1 MCCAIPYGWRVTC
14 SIFGAKPAEGFI
26 VRVKFD
32 RSLLPPAPDLTF
44 EQALWRQG
52 FLRVAG
58 LDEAGRGA
66 LAGPVYAAAVILP
79 MGSDGLAEALAGVRD
94 SKQLTPRQREQL
106 APIIQMRALAWSVGW
121 ADAAEIDQ
129 LGIAPATRL
138 AFCRALEG
146 LQLAAEHLL
155 LDYFRLPEVE
165 LAQTTL
171 VKGDQRSLSIA
182 CASILAKTARDA
194 HMREEEVKFPGYGF
208 AQNKGYGT
216 AKHRAALDVLGPCP
230 LHRRSFNLG

>member
-1 MCCAIPYGWRVTC
+1 MRT
-14 SIFGAKPAEGFI
+14 
-26 VRVKFD
+26 KFD
-32 RSLLPPAPDLTF
+32 RSMLPPAPNLAF

-66 LAGPVYAAAVILP
+66 LAGPVYAAVVVLP
-79 MGSDGLAEALAGVRD
+79 PQGDGIEPELAGVRD
-94 SKQLTPRQREQL
+94 SKQLTPRQREQF
-106 APIIQMRALAWSVGW
+106 APIIQMRTLAWSVGW
-121 ADAAEIDQ
+121 AEASEIDEQ
-129 LGIAPATRL
+129 GIAPASRL

-146 LQLAAEHLL
+146 LRTPAEHLL

-165 LAQTTL
+165 LPQTAL

-194 HMREEEVKFPGYGF
+194 RMREEEVQFPGYGF
-208 AQNKGYGT
+208 AQHKGYGT
-216 AKHRAALDVLGPCP
+216 AKHRAALGSLGPCP
-230 LHRRSFNLG
+230 LHRRSFHLIKEANGS

>member
-1 MCCAIPYGWRVTC
+1 M
-14 SIFGAKPAEGFI
+14 
-26 VRVKFD
+26 RVKFD
-32 RSLLPPAPDLTF
+32 RSLLPPAPNLAF

-52 FLRVAG
+52 VLRVAG

-66 LAGPVYAAAVILP
+66 LAGPVYAATVILP
-79 MGSDGLAEALAGVRD
+79 RGSDGLAEALAGVRD
-94 SKQLTPRQREQL
+94 SKQLSPKQRERL
-106 APIIQMRALAWSVGW
+106 APIIQSQALAWSVGW
-121 ADAAEIDQ
+121 AEAAEVDQ
-129 LGIAPATRL
+129 LGIALASRL

-146 LQLAAEHLL
+146 LRMPAEHLL

-165 LAQTTL
+165 LAQTAL

-194 HMREEEVKFPGYGF
+194 HMREEEVHFPGYGF

-216 AKHRAALDVLGPCP
+216 AKHRAALELLGTCP
-230 LHRRSFNLG
+230 LHRRSFHLIKEVDEK

>member
-1 MCCAIPYGWRVTC
+1 MRT
-14 SIFGAKPAEGFI
+14 
-26 VRVKFD
+26 KFD
-32 RSLLPPAPDLTF
+32 RSMLPPAPNLAF
-44 EQALWRQG
+44 EHMLWRQG
-52 FLRVAG
+52 ILRVAG

-79 MGSDGLAEALAGVRD
+79 MGSDGLAEALVGVRD
-94 SKQLTPRQREQL
+94 SKQLTPRQREKL

-121 ADAAEIDQ
+121 AEAAEIDQ
-129 LGIAPATRL
+129 LGIAPASRL

-146 LQLAAEHLL
+146 LRMPAEHLL

-165 LAQTTL
+165 LAQTAL

-194 HMREEEVKFPGYGF
+194 RMREEEVHFPGYGF

-216 AKHRAALDVLGPCP
+216 AKHRAALELLGTCP
-230 LHRRSFNLG
+230 LHRRSFHLMEKYL

>member
-1 MCCAIPYGWRVTC
+1 MRT
-14 SIFGAKPAEGFI
+14 
-26 VRVKFD
+26 KFD

-44 EQALWRQG
+44 EQALWHQG
-52 FLRVAG
+52 ILRVAG

-94 SKQLTPRQREQL
+94 SKQLSPQQRERL
-106 APIIQMRALAWSVGW
+106 APIIQSRTLAWSVGW
-121 ADAAEIDQ
+121 AEAAEIDEQ
-129 LGIAPATRL
+129 GIAPATRL

-146 LQLAAEHLL
+146 LRTPAEHLL

-165 LAQTTL
+165 LAQTAL

-194 HMREEEVKFPGYGF
+194 FMRAEGAYFPGYGF

-216 AKHRAALDVLGPCP
+216 AKHRAALDALGPCP
-230 LHRRSFNLG
+230 LHRISFNLIKER

>member
-1 MCCAIPYGWRVTC
+1 
-14 SIFGAKPAEGFI
+14 

-32 RSLLPPAPDLTF
+32 RSLLPPAPNLAF

-52 FLRVAG
+52 VLRVAG

-66 LAGPVYAAAVILP
+66 LAGPVYAATVILP
-79 MGSDGLAEALAGVRD
+79 RGSDGLAEALAGVRD
-94 SKQLTPRQREQL
+94 SKQLTPQQREQF
-106 APIIQMRALAWSVGW
+106 APIIQRRALAWSVGW
-121 ADAAEIDQ
+121 AEAAEIDQ
-129 LGIAPATRL
+129 LGIAPASRL

-146 LQLAAEHLL
+146 LRMPAEHLL

-165 LAQTTL
+165 LAQTAL

-182 CASILAKTARDA
+182 CASILAKTVRDA
-194 HMREEEVKFPGYGF
+194 FMRAEEVQFPGYGF

-216 AKHRAALDVLGPCP
+216 AKHRAALDALGPCP
-230 LHRRSFNLG
+230 LHRRSFHLMEKYL